1 MQRVACLALFESGIK
16 TEATK
21 ETYRYYLKRFCKET
35 KLSPEVIIELG
46 NSNPKQLTDTIISFI
61 ITYKERVEGGEISGS
76 TVQGFYKAVK
86 LLCVMN
92 DVILNWDKITRTLPL
107 SNKGQDRAININE
120 IRELSRRADVRAR
133 ALVLLMASS
142 GVRVG
147 SIPDMEI
154 GHLKPMRDG
163 EGKFVAASLIVYAG
177 DKEEYT
183 TFITPEAYEAIQK
196 YMEYRKEHGE
206 NINDS
211 NPLFRHKI
219 RVVKANKVKKLKR
232 DAIRAI
238 IHRLLKRSGV
248 RKGKAKRFEFQADH
262 GFRKFFK
269 TRAEQVMRPL
279 NVETLM
285 GHSTGVAGKYYRPQ
299 IRELLDDYRKAI
311 PLLTVEQPQDMGE
324 INQELDV
331 KIQNQ
336 QKQIDNLQK
345 EVAEASGVT
354 DLLMQTLFNSEELE
368 SGKIGN
374 EPITLADVVD
384 RLAEKS
390 KQLTKEGK
398 SSDASRVYQGSA
410 ETAKNKDVLP
420 ERDKLYVRKAKI
432 L

>member
-16 TEATK
+16 SEATR
-21 ETYRYYLKRFCKET
+21 ETYRYYLSRFCKET
-35 KLSPEVIIELG
+35 NLSPEEIIELG
-46 NSNPKQLTDTIISFI
+46 NSNPKKLTDAIISFVV
-61 ITYKERVEGGEISGS
+61 TYKEKVERGQISGS
-76 TVQGFYKAVK
+76 TVHGFYKAVK

-92 DVILNWDKITRTLPL
+92 DVTLNWDKITRTLPS
-107 SNKGQDRAININE
+107 SNRGQDRAININE

-147 SIPDMEI
+147 AIPDMKL
-154 GHLKPMRDG
+154 GHLKPMRDH
-163 EGKFVAASLIVYAG
+163 EGKLIAASLIVYAG
-177 DKEEYT
+177 DKEEYM

-196 YMEYRKEHGE
+196 YLEYRKEHGE
-206 NINDS
+206 NIIDA
-211 NPLFRHKI
+211 NPLFRDKI
-219 RVVKANKVKKLKR
+219 RVENANRPEKLER

-238 IHRLLKRSGV
+238 IHRLLKRSEV

-285 GHSTGVAGKYYRPQ
+285 GHSTGVAGKYYKPQ
-299 IRELLDDYRKAI
+299 IGELLEDYRKAV
-311 PLLTVEQPQDMGE
+311 PLLTIEQAQDMGE
-324 INQELDV
+324 MSQEFDE
-331 KIQNQ
+331 KIQNL
-336 QKQIDNLQK
+336 QKQNEDLRK

-354 DLLMQTLFNSEELE
+354 NLLMGTLFDQEELE

-374 EPITLADVVD
+374 EPITLADVVH

-390 KQLTKEGK
+390 KQLAKEGK
-398 SSDASRVYQGSA
+398 SKPFARASKS
-410 ETAKNKDVLP
+410 T
-420 ERDKLYVRKAKI
+420 
-432 L
+432 